1 MPKGVEHPE
10 GAEHIEI
17 SVVVPVYNESENLV
31 PLTTR
36 LVEVFVALGK
46 RYEILLVNDGST
58 DGSSGVLQDL
68 ATKHPEV
75 RLIHF
80 RRNAGQTAAL
90 DAGFKRARGE
100 VVVTLDADLQ
110 NDPHDIPSLLEA
122 LNDYDVVCGIRQR
135 RQDSWLRR
143 ISSSIANGIR
153 RRVLQD
159 DIIDIGCSLR
169 AYKRYCLAPLKLY
182 HGMHRFLPV
191 LLHLEGFR
199 IGQVPVSHHPRTFG
213 TSKYNVRNR
222 AWRALLDLLAVRW
235 MQRRH
240 LRYEVIEEAR
250 EREQAR

>member
-1 MPKGVEHPE
+1 MPEGVEH
-10 GAEHIEI
+10 EI
-17 SVVVPVYNESENLV
+17 SVVVPIYNEAENLV
-31 PLTTR
+31 PLTSR
-36 LVEVFVALGK
+36 LVQVLGVLGK
-46 RYEILLVNDGST
+46 PYEILLVNDGST
-58 DGSSGVLQDL
+58 DGSSRVLQDL

-75 RLIHF
+75 RIIHF

-90 DAGFKRARGE
+90 HAGFKRARGA
-100 VVVTLDADLQ
+100 VVVTLDGDLQ

-122 LNDYDVVCGIRQR
+122 LTDYDVVCGIRQR
-135 RQDSWLRR
+135 RQDTWLRR
-143 ISSSIANGIR
+143 ISSHIANGIR
-153 RRVLQD
+153 RLILHD

-169 AYKRYCLAPLKLY
+169 AYKRHCLAPLTLY

-213 TSKYNVRNR
+213 TSKYNMRNR
-222 AWRALLDLLAVRW
+222 AWRALVDLLAVRW

-250 EREQAR
+250 EREQGR